1 MLEEEEHIRRP
12 NAVEMLQSY
21 VSDTLDCFD
30 TVTAFCYTNFKWVL
44 WRETELELIRDIQER
59 ASRLNRGFLQVFKST
74 EKGKAFG
81 EYLRPKS
88 SGTRREEL
96 EKELAIV
103 LKNTREGVEKLT
115 CFLDAVEKL
124 AVTSLQVFTGGEEV
138 VKLSLGFSLESVK
151 AMILAARLVCPL
163 LLHFKRDAEV
173 FFTPSLHNVAV
184 FAAELDKYVRTT
196 ENICKTIGASF
207 TVGFGHKRRR
217 QPLVEFAE
225 DLTEEDLQN
234 TLAHVE
240 ALSSL
245 RRDQDFRLVFLFQE
259 KPVSGFVDQ
268 FSECRPR
275 MLQFLDEMEGC
286 AVQLDRM
293 SMGSK
298 ISTVAGSSVGALGG
312 ILAIVGLAL
321 APVTAGVSLGLTMGG
336 VGLGVTSGVNSVV
349 TTVTEIAVNKAQQER
364 ANEGFQSFMEDV
376 ERIQVCLDEVTNQRE
391 EVVGD
396 DYGHAF
402 EGGAKV
408 VRNVGKIGQGIYDLV
423 DGLDDLGMAVARGP
437 AVLSKAARAGFIGL
451 NAVFLGL
458 DIFLI
463 CKDSI
468 SLAKGDKSAISQFIR
483 ARAAL
488 LHSMLDA
495 WQTMHEALLRG
506 LLESKRG
513 RSLLEQP
520 FCSLISDSLSYT
532 QCFIA
537 FEEQRSTQMNK
548 EARKVYLKSIIV
560 VMFVGC
566 FCFFFLWKKTLIL

>member
-1 MLEEEEHIRRP
+1 
-12 NAVEMLQSY
+12 MLQSY
-21 VSDTLDCFD
+21 VSDTLDYFD
-30 TVTAFCYTNFKWVL
+30 TVTAFCNENSKWRL
-44 WRETELELIRDIQER
+44 ERETELELMRDIEER

-74 EKGKAFG
+74 NVGKAFG
-81 EYLRPKS
+81 DYWS
-88 SGTRREEL
+88 SGTRSKEL
-96 EKELAIV
+96 EKELATV
-103 LKNTREGVEKLT
+103 LKNTLGGVEKLT

-124 AVTSLQVFTGGEEV
+124 AVTSLQVFMGGEEV

-151 AMILAARLVCPL
+151 DIILAARLVCPH
-163 LLHFKRDAEV
+163 LLHFKKDAEV
-173 FFTPSLHNVAV
+173 FFMPSLHNVAV
-184 FAAELDKYVRTT
+184 FAAELDKYIRTT
-196 ENICKTIGASF
+196 KIICKTIDASF

-245 RRDQDFRLVFLFQE
+245 RREQDFRLVFLFQE
-259 KPVSGFVDQ
+259 QSVSSFVDQ
-268 FSECRPR
+268 FSECHPR
-275 MLQFLDEMEGC
+275 MLEFLDEMEGC

-298 ISTVAGSSVGALGG
+298 ISTVAGSSVGAVGG
-312 ILAIVGLAL
+312 VMAIVGLAL
-321 APVTAGVSLGLTMGG
+321 APVTAGVSLGLTFGG
-336 VGLGVTSGVNSVV
+336 LGLGVTSGVNGIV
-349 TTVTEIAVNKAQQER
+349 TSVTEIAVNKAQQTK
-364 ANEGFQSFMEDV
+364 ACEGLQSFMEDV
-376 ERIQVCLDEVTNQRE
+376 ERIQVCLEKVTNQRE
-391 EVVGD
+391 EVLGE

-402 EGGAKV
+402 EGGANV
-408 VRNVGKIGQGIYDLV
+408 VRNVSAIGQGVNVLV
-423 DGLDDLGMAVARGP
+423 DSLDDVGMAAARGP
-437 AVLSKAARAGFIGL
+437 AALSKAARVGFIGL

-488 LHSMLDA
+488 LRSMLDA

-513 RSLLEQP
+513 CSLLEQ
-520 FCSLISDSLSYT
+520 SLNPLTEATEVD
-532 QCFIA
+532 A
-537 FEEQRSTQMNK
+537 GVVGVVST
-548 EARKVYLKSIIV
+548 
-560 VMFVGC
+560 
-566 FCFFFLWKKTLIL
+566 

>member
-1 MLEEEEHIRRP
+1 MLEEEHIRRP
-12 NAVEMLQSY
+12 NAEMLQSY
-21 VSDTLDCFD
+21 VSDTLDYFD

-44 WRETELELIRDIQER
+44 RRETELELMRDIQER
-59 ASRLNRGFLQVFKST
+59 ASRLNRGFRQVFKST

-81 EYLRPKS
+81 EYFRNMS

-96 EKELAIV
+96 EKELATV
-103 LKNTREGVEKLT
+103 LKNTLEGVEKLT
-115 CFLDAVEKL
+115 YFLDAVEKL
-124 AVTSLQVFTGGEEV
+124 AVTSLQVFTGGEEM
-138 VKLSLGFSLESVK
+138 VKLSLGISLESVK
-151 AMILAARLVCPL
+151 DIILAARLVCPR

-184 FAAELDKYVRTT
+184 FAAELDKYICTT
-196 ENICKTIGASF
+196 KIICKTIDASF

-217 QPLVEFAE
+217 QPLVAFAE
-225 DLTEEDLQN
+225 DLTEEDLRN

-240 ALSSL
+240 DLSSL

-259 KPVSGFVDQ
+259 ESVSSFVDQ
-268 FSECRPR
+268 FSECHPR
-275 MLQFLDEMEGC
+275 MRQFLDEMEGC

-298 ISTVAGSSVGALGG
+298 ISTVAGSSVGAVGG
-312 ILAIVGLAL
+312 VMAIVGLAL

-336 VGLGVTSGVNSVV
+336 VGLGVTSSVNSLV
-349 TTVTEIAVNKAQQER
+349 TTVTEIAVNKTHQTK
-364 ANEGFQSFMEDV
+364 ANEGFTSFMEDV

-391 EVVGD
+391 EVVGE
-396 DYGHAF
+396 DYVNALK
-402 EGGAKV
+402 GGAKV
-408 VRNVGKIGQGIYDLV
+408 VRNASTIGKGIDVLV
-423 DGLDDLGMAVARGP
+423 DGLDDVGLAAARGP
-437 AVLSKAARAGFIGL
+437 AALSKSARAGFITL
-451 NAVFLGL
+451 NALFLGL

-488 LHSMLDA
+488 LRSMLDA
-495 WQTMHEALLRG
+495 WQTMHEALRRG

-520 FCSLISDSLSYT
+520 LNPLTEATEVD
-532 QCFIA
+532 A
-537 FEEQRSTQMNK
+537 GVVGVVST
-548 EARKVYLKSIIV
+548 R
-560 VMFVGC
+560 
-566 FCFFFLWKKTLIL
+566 